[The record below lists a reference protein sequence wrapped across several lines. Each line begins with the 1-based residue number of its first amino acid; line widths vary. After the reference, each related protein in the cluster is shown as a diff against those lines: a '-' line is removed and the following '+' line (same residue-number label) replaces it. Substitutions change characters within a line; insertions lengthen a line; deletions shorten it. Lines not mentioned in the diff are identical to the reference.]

1 MELIELQNIWGEY
14 DKKIA
19 NNTRLNKE
27 ILRRMLLSKPEKRLN
42 WIKIKAGFNLILPL
56 VIILSILV
64 PNVQL
69 RTAVD
74 FYVGLGLFTA
84 FSVVTYFWAI
94 KYYLL
99 ICKIDFS
106 EPILSIK
113 KAIAELEKYKIKI
126 TRIGYVFVP
135 FAMTGIFLMAQI
147 PVFSGNSIL
156 PFSLIILVMV
166 TSIYYTF
173 KFSIYERFRKLNKE
187 IIEIEELEKE

>member
-1 MELIELQNIWGEY
+1 MEITELQNIWGEY

-27 ILRRMLLSKPEKRLN
+27 ILRRMLLSKPEKRFV

-56 VIILSILV
+56 VIILFLLV
-64 PNVQL
+64 PNV
-69 RTAVD
+69 RFRAAID
-74 FYVGLGLFTA
+74 FYIGFGLFSA

-113 KAIAELEKYKIKI
+113 KAIAGLGKYKIKI
-126 TRIGYVFVP
+126 TRISYIFAP
-135 FAMTGIFLMAQI
+135 FAMIGIFLMAQI
-147 PVFSGNSIL
+147 PFFVRNSIL
-156 PFSLIILVMV
+156 PFSLIVLVLIASV
-166 TSIYYTF
+166 YFT
-173 KFSIYERFRKLNKE
+173 KHSIYEQYRKLNRE
-187 IIEIEELEKE
+187 ILEIEELEKE